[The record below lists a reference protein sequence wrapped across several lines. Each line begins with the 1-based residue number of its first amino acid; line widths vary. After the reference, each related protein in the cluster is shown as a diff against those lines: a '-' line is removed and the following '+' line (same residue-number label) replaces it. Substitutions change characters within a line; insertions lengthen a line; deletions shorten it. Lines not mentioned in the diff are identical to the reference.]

1 MSNSIEN
8 VYLDRIMESVP
19 KISIVVPVYNASDYI
34 DLLMESLL
42 SQDVV
47 NMEIIAVNDGS
58 TDDSLSILKKWSC
71 FDSRITV
78 LNISNGGPSRARNIG
93 MNYARGEW
101 LYFVDADDWVAPET
115 LKCWIYLAEKNNV
128 DFLLGNAFSF
138 ENEPTGEHRNIF
150 IKQPWGRCISGEDWI
165 IHAVAQAEW
174 PHYCWLQFI
183 RRDFL
188 IHHDIT
194 YPEDIL
200 HEDILWTMN
209 LSLAA
214 KCIYFDVTPRYGYRC
229 NQQSI
234 MNVSTPTAIAKRI
247 NGYIFLID
255 RIVQIGTEK
264 RGDLRKA
271 ILLQANRECGHL
283 LGLFRKR
290 LHDKELKS
298 FLAHVAL
305 RKVPFKLLLYE
316 ARSFKEV
323 WRIMRMWLLLKKY
336 L

>member
-1 MSNSIEN
+1 
-8 VYLDRIMESVP
+8 
-19 KISIVVPVYNASDYI
+19 
-34 DLLMESLL
+34 
-42 SQDVV
+42 
-47 NMEIIAVNDGS
+47 
-58 TDDSLSILKKWSC
+58 
-71 FDSRITV
+71 
-78 LNISNGGPSRARNIG
+78 
-93 MNYARGEW
+93 
-101 LYFVDADDWVAPET
+101 
-115 LKCWIYLAEKNNV
+115 
-128 DFLLGNAFSF
+128 
-138 ENEPTGEHRNIF
+138 
-150 IKQPWGRCISGEDWI
+150 
-165 IHAVAQAEW
+165 
-174 PHYCWLQFI
+174 
-183 RRDFL
+183 
-188 IHHDIT
+188 T